1 MLGWPS
7 CSLAS
12 SIIHCRKSSGLMYAG
27 SGEMR
32 FSAALFR
39 RWMMRGTMMYWA
51 CLRAL
56 DTLQEYGMK
65 SATMGFAQSGNIRR
79 MMIVRKAFSV
89 YLRAVDS
96 HSSFSHIG

>member
-1 MLGWPS
+1 
-7 CSLAS
+7 
-12 SIIHCRKSSGLMYAG
+12 
-27 SGEMR
+27 
-32 FSAALFR
+32 
-39 RWMMRGTMMYWA
+39 MYWA

-89 YLRAVDS
+89 YLRAVES